1 MPYPTNMLYGP
12 PLGLAYLAFLTSDP
26 LGRRQ
31 ADFLDL
37 KDPGSHLSRE
47 GSHFI
52 VEGPEVRDATMA
64 TCFSKDH
71 FFYGDL
77 LDLLL
82 KYRFIFSSDS
92 PLPGHPLAVGQPICA
107 LDFWGISGMDLG
119 LSLCSRSLR
128 LQPRDLMFSLDC
140 LICECLVLFFGD
152 YIADG

>member
-1 MPYPTNMLYGP
+1 MPTQLYGFLLHGTPKKFQRSSEMLYGP

-64 TCFSKDH
+64 TCFSKGH
-71 FFYGDL
+71 FFYG
-77 LDLLL
+77 
-82 KYRFIFSSDS
+82 I
-92 PLPGHPLAVGQPICA
+92 
-107 LDFWGISGMDLG
+107 
-119 LSLCSRSLR
+119 
-128 LQPRDLMFSLDC
+128 
-140 LICECLVLFFGD
+140 
-152 YIADG
+152 